1 MKIIYIIILAAGIS
15 YSQTNGTITGK
26 IMDADSKEVLI
37 GANVLVFGTNSGAA
51 TDENGLYSIKNVPVG
66 TYSVRISY
74 IGYIAKTVSDVVV
87 KTGRPTILNVELK
100 QQALQTNEVV
110 ITSGYFSDDQRTM
123 PSVIGLTK
131 EEIRRYPGGF
141 EDVVRT
147 VSTLPG
153 VAINSSGGRNDLL
166 VRGGGPSENLY
177 VINNIEV
184 PNINHFGSQGLSSGS
199 LSFINLDFVENVNF
213 STGGFGAQYGDKMS
227 SVLSLKMAQGR
238 SDRIGAKGLISATQF
253 GFDIEGPVTNN
264 GNFIFSA
271 RKSYL
276 DLIFKAAGLAFI
288 PVYTDYNFIFNYDL
302 DKNDRLFVIGLAAVD
317 NVDRNLSSLE
327 DRIKNESLLDNTQ
340 NQYITGINYRRIH
353 KNGYSDYTLNAN
365 IYKYKFSQI
374 DRNDIKYFSSN
385 SDEIEYGL
393 KAQRF
398 MYLGK
403 NVNLIF
409 GASGKLKQ
417 NKNLTAFADTIY
429 NSSGQRIAISDL
441 AIPQRTDVKIWNKKY
456 AAFIESE
463 INLTGNIFLNL
474 GVRSDYYTSLNK
486 SFYIAPRLTMQYKI
500 NEKSSLKFN
509 YGIYYQSPSEV
520 WLVNDFNRNLKAL
533 RNDMFI
539 IGYDYL
545 IQKDLRLT
553 VESYLKNYKDLP
565 TGIVPGVTDY
575 LVISNIG
582 GTFGGRQDDF
592 QSFGYF
598 DLVSSA
604 TGKAYGAEINI
615 QKKYS
620 DIPFYGQASI
630 SYGKSELTAF
640 NGKTYPNQFD
650 QRFIFNLYVGYKI
663 NENWEVNGKFRYFT
677 GVPYT
682 PLYKPSE
689 NRVNPGLI
697 KNVPAEYLTARLQ
710 AAHHLDLRVDRY
722 FYFESWTLTVFI
734 DVQNVYNYKI
744 PQKPQYDFW
753 NDEIIN
759 SGQIGV
765 LPSIGVSAE
774 F

>member
-1 MKIIYIIILAAGIS
+1 MKMES
-15 YSQTNGTITGK
+15 YT
-26 IMDADSKEVLI
+26 
-37 GANVLVFGTNSGAA
+37 
-51 TDENGLYSIKNVPVG
+51 IKNLSVG
-66 TYSVRISY
+66 TYSVRVSY
-74 IGYIAKTVSDVVV
+74 IGYITKTVSDVVV

-100 QQALQTNEVV
+100 PQVLQTNEVV
-110 ITSGYFSDDQRTM
+110 VTSGYFSDNQRTL

-153 VAINSSGGRNDLL
+153 VAINTSGGRNDLL

-238 SDRIGAKGLISATQF
+238 SDRIGAKGLISATQY
-253 GFDIEGPVTNN
+253 GFDVEGPVTGN

-317 NVDRNLSSLE
+317 NVDRNLSSLKE
-327 DRIKNESLLDNTQ
+327 RIQNESLLDNTQ
-340 NQYITGINYRRIH
+340 NQYITGVNYRRIH
-353 KNGYSDYTLNAN
+353 KNGYSDLTLNAN

-374 DRNDIKYFSSN
+374 DRNNVKYFSSN
-385 SDEIEYGL
+385 ADEVEYGI

-398 MYLGK
+398 MSLGK
-403 NVNLIF
+403 NVNIVF
-409 GASGKLKQ
+409 GALAKLKQ
-417 NKNLTAFADTIY
+417 NKNFTAFADTIY
-429 NSSGQRIAISDL
+429 NSSGQRIAINDL
-441 AIPQRTDVKIWNKKY
+441 SIPQRTDVNLWNKKF
-456 AAFIESE
+456 AAFLENE
-463 INLTGNIFLNL
+463 INLTGNIYLNL

-486 SFYIAPRLTMQYKI
+486 SFYIAPRLTIQYKL
-500 NEKSSLKFN
+500 NEKNSLKFS
-509 YGIYYQSPSEV
+509 YGTYYQSPSEV

-539 IGYDYL
+539 VGYDYL

-553 VESYLKNYKDLP
+553 VESYLKNYKNLP

-620 DIPFYGQASI
+620 DIPFYGQASL

-650 QRFIFNLYVGYKI
+650 QRFIFNLYAGYKI
-663 NENWEVNGKFRYFT
+663 NEDWEVSGKFRYFT

-682 PLYKPSE
+682 PIYKPSE
-689 NRVNPGLI
+689 NPVNPGLI

-710 AAHHLDLRVDRY
+710 PAHHLDLRVDRY
-722 FYFESWTLTVFI
+722 FYFSSWTLTVFV

-753 NDEIIN
+753 KDEIIN